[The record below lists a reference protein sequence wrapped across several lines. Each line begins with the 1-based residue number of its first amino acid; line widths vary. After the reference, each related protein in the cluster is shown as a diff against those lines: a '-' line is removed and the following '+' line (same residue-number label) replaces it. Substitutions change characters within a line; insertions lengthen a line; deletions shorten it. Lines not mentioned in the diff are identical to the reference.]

1 MIAELNAS
9 NLRGRGGAFFPTG
22 RKWSFV
28 PKPDKLDKPHY
39 LVINAD
45 ESEPGTFKDREI
57 MLRVPF
63 RFLEG
68 ALIAAH
74 AIESKHVFIYIRG
87 EYEAEFEVLV
97 AALEQMRGEAASS
110 ATSRSSSTAA
120 PAPTSAARR
129 PRCSSRSRAGAASR
143 GRSRPFPAIAG
154 LYASPTAVNNV
165 ESITSATSV
174 MEIGG
179 AEYAKLGVESSTG
192 TRVFSLS
199 GNVVNGGNYELPHGF
214 PLRDLINDLGGGI
227 ADGRALKAVIPGG
240 SSTVILTADEAN
252 RVTLDFDSLVGAGTA
267 IGSAAVIVIDDR
279 CCMVQLAVRVSQ
291 FYQHES
297 CGKCTPVPGRHEV
310 ADDDPPEDRGRP
322 RHAGRHGPARLG
334 GRADQRQVPLP
345 ARRLR
350 RDRRDELLR
359 QVPRRVP
366 GAHRR
371 GRLPVPRLLVARPA
385 ARPRRDARPR
395 PGSGARMSEL
405 VKVTIDDREVEVP
418 KGTGLVETAAAAG
431 IEIPV
436 FCYEPRLGPPVGACR
451 MCLVEVEGLPK
462 LQAGCSLTAQD
473 GMVVKTAA
481 SSEKAAEGQN
491 ATLEFILVNHP
502 LDCPVCDKGG
512 ECPLQDLTFRY
523 GPGNTRMSFSKIT
536 LEKPIPVSPLIAL
549 DRERCILCYR
559 CTRFSS
565 DVAEDNQLVARNRG
579 AHTEIT
585 TFESDPYRAPFSGNV
600 IELCPVGALTSTQYR
615 FEARPWDI
623 QNVPTVCGLCPVGCN
638 INATVRE
645 GKVKRIL
652 SRNHPEVDGGWL
664 CDKGRFTYPH
674 LRAEDR
680 ITEPLVRGQLGLEPV
695 SWDAALDRAE
705 ELLRGAGTRIVTA
718 LSGSETVEQAY
729 ALARL
734 LRGGLGAHAA
744 VLPESTSDALDA
756 FRLPLSAL
764 AAAEIVVVVGDDD
777 VAERA
782 PVVDL
787 WLKAGRRN
795 GAEIVH
801 YGPTGTVPTGPGGAA
816 AALRALVESGQ
827 RAGRAAPRL
836 RAGDPR
842 LVGQRRRRRRPARR
856 GRARARLRGQARQR
870 RLPPAGDAERPRR
883 RRGLGR
889 SRRRGRREP
898 RADRP
903 PDRLRRRGRRR
914 PGRARARR
922 AGRER

>member
-1 MIAELNAS
+1 
-9 NLRGRGGAFFPTG
+9 
-22 RKWSFV
+22 
-28 PKPDKLDKPHY
+28 
-39 LVINAD
+39 
-45 ESEPGTFKDREI
+45 
-57 MLRVPF
+57 
-63 RFLEG
+63 
-68 ALIAAH
+68 
-74 AIESKHVFIYIRG
+74 
-87 EYEAEFEVLV
+87 
-97 AALEQMRGEAASS
+97 
-110 ATSRSSSTAA
+110 
-120 PAPTSAARR
+120 
-129 PRCSSRSRAGAASR
+129 
-143 GRSRPFPAIAG
+143 
-154 LYASPTAVNNV
+154 
-165 ESITSATSV
+165 
-174 MEIGG
+174 
-179 AEYAKLGVESSTG
+179 
-192 TRVFSLS
+192 
-199 GNVVNGGNYELPHGF
+199 
-214 PLRDLINDLGGGI
+214 
-227 ADGRALKAVIPGG
+227 
-240 SSTVILTADEAN
+240 
-252 RVTLDFDSLVGAGTA
+252 
-267 IGSAAVIVIDDR
+267 
-279 CCMVQLAVRVSQ
+279 
-291 FYQHES
+291 
-297 CGKCTPVPGRHEV
+297 
-310 ADDDPPEDRGRP
+310 
-322 RHAGRHGPARLG
+322 
-334 GRADQRQVPLP
+334 
-345 ARRLR
+345 
-350 RDRRDELLR
+350 
-359 QVPRRVP
+359 
-366 GAHRR
+366 
-371 GRLPVPRLLVARPA
+371 
-385 ARPRRDARPR
+385 
-395 PGSGARMSEL
+395 MSETASDL
-405 VKVTIDDREVEVP
+405 VKVKIDDREIEVP

-462 LQAGCSLTAQD
+462 LQAGCGLTAQD

-481 SSEKAAEGQN
+481 TSEKAAEGQN

-674 LRAEDR
+674 LTADDR
-680 ITEPLVRGQLGLEPV
+680 ITEPLQRGELGFEAV
-695 SWDAALDRAE
+695 SWDSALDRAE

-718 LSGSETVEQAY
+718 LSGSETLEQAY

-764 AAAEIVVVVGDDD
+764 AEAELVVLVGDDD

-787 WLKAGRRN
+787 WLKAARRN
-795 GAEIVH
+795 GAEITH
-801 YGPTGTVPTGPGGAA
+801 YGPTGNVPTGPGGAA
-816 AALRALVESGQ
+816 AALRALAEPGNELGAKLRGAERAILVWSGS
-827 RAGRAAPRL
+827 G
-836 RAGDPR
+836 G
-842 LVGQRRRRRRPARR
+842 G
-856 GRARARLRGQARQR
+856 GGARLAEAAHALGFEDKPGSGAFHLPATPNGRGVA
-870 RLPPAGDAERPRR
+870 AAWAAAADEDDANP
-883 RRGLGR
+883 
-889 SRRRGRREP
+889 EP
-898 RADRP
+898 IGAA
-903 PDRLRRRGRRR
+903 DRLRRRGRRR
-914 PGRARARR
+914 PGRAGPRR
-922 AGRER
+922 AGRERDRDHDVPRARGRLGRSRPAGHERARARRHPAQPRGPPAAPPSRSDRSRPRRARLDREARRALRRRRLASRGGRLRRALRAGLRRRRRLRAERDRPPARAHAVRGAARRHRSSTRRLRRSPPESTSSASSGSFATARSSPGRSSSASASSPSSARRPSSSSRRPMRRGARSRPATRSS